1 MAWVK
6 VAGVNDIASGKN
18 KCSTAGGKPLAVFN
32 VGGKFFV
39 IDNTCTHRHGSLCEG
54 ELDGKIVTCP
64 LHGHQFEVTS
74 GQAQGGDPNVKS
86 YNTKVEGSN
95 VMADV

>member
-39 IDNTCTHRHGSLCEG
+39 IDNTCTHPHAP
-54 ELDGKIVTCP
+54 P
-64 LHGHQFEVTS
+64 LPRGP
-74 GQAQGGDPNVKS
+74 A
-86 YNTKVEGSN
+86 
-95 VMADV
+95 